1 VRRPADPAFT
11 TEGAF
16 YKGNIHTHSTRSDG
30 ARDPAA
36 VCALYRDAGYD
47 FLALTDHFLARWD
60 YPIVD
65 TTPFR
70 TAGFTTILGAEVHA
84 PATLLG
90 EAWHILAVGLP
101 ADFVPPAAD
110 ETAPALAWRCHAA
123 GAFLAIAH
131 PAWYGLTTAD
141 AAMLPMAH
149 AVEIYNHTSQVRTD
163 RGDSTGLVDQL
174 LAEGRRL
181 TVCAVDDAHLHC
193 NDALGGFVMVK
204 APANTPEALLDA
216 LRNGRFYSSQ
226 GPLIE
231 TVTVTDDTVQITAAG
246 PVSAIIALGRG
257 SAAEQR
263 VETGLTSASLPL
275 ARFRTGGY
283 VRVVLVDEKGRRAW
297 TNPVWL

>member
-11 TEGAF
+11 ADGAF

-36 VCALYRDAGYD
+36 VCALYRNAGYD
-47 FLALTDHFLARWD
+47 FLALTDHFLARWN

-70 TAGFTTILGAEVHA
+70 TDGFTTILGAEVHA
-84 PATLLG
+84 PATQLG
-90 EAWHILAVGLP
+90 ETWHILAVGLP
-101 ADFVPPAAD
+101 ADFAPPAAG
-110 ETAPALAWRCHAA
+110 ETAPALAKRCHAA

-174 LAEGRRL
+174 LAEGRRF
-181 TVCAVDDAHLHC
+181 TICAVDDAHLHC
-193 NDALGGFVMVK
+193 HDALGGFVMVK

-216 LRNGRFYSSQ
+216 LRKGHFYSSQ

-231 TVTVTDDTVQITAAG
+231 AVTFTDDTVEITASA

-263 VETGLTSASLPL
+263 VGAELTSASLPL
-275 ARFRTGGY
+275 TRFRTGGY
-283 VRVVLVDEKGRRAW
+283 VRLVLVDAKGRRAW

>member
-1 VRRPADPAFT
+1 MRRPADPAFT
-11 TEGAF
+11 TEGVF

-47 FLALTDHFLARWD
+47 FLALTDHFLARWN

-90 EAWHILAVGLP
+90 ETWHILAVGLP
-101 ADFVPPAAD
+101 ADFAPPAAD

-193 NDALGGFVMVK
+193 DDALGGFVMVK

-216 LRNGRFYSSQ
+216 LRSGRFYSSQ

-231 TVTVTDDTVQITAAG
+231 AVSFTEDTVEITASG

-263 VETGLTSASLPL
+263 VGTGLTDASLPL

-283 VRVVLVDEKGRRAW
+283 VRLVLVDDKGRRAW